1 MKAQGG
7 QELVPSWA
15 GNLHVPDM
23 LLLREGH
30 PHVVFSL
37 ASSSKSK
44 LPSQENTRRDRRD
57 VVECHQEVYVGPRTG
72 PALEY

>member
-1 MKAQGG
+1 MQ
-7 QELVPSWA
+7 SWR
-15 GNLHVPDM
+15 LPDM
-23 LLLREGH
+23 LLLREGY
-30 PHVVFSL
+30 PHVVAL
-37 ASSSKSK
+37 PSSSKSK